1 VSIRRVSMV
10 ILVLLATSCTDNRRH
25 EVTDSQRRAIADTIR
40 QQAAALY
47 ADENRRSAEVFI
59 QQMSDSDFHYASTGN
74 LFPSKDS
81 LSRAA
86 RQRVSALRE
95 LTYTL
100 RDSGYV
106 SVLSPDAA
114 VFTGAYDEVAVDSG
128 GKKTTY
134 RDAWTGVYERR
145 NGKWVITHGHFSR
158 APVVDQQPRR

>member
-1 VSIRRVSMV
+1 MPIRWVGIVMS
-10 ILVLLATSCTDNRRH
+10 LLFVTSCTNGPRP
-25 EVTDSQRRAIADTIR
+25 ELTASQRQAIADTVR

-74 LFPSKDS
+74 LFPTKDS

-158 APVVDQQPRR
+158 APVADQQPRR